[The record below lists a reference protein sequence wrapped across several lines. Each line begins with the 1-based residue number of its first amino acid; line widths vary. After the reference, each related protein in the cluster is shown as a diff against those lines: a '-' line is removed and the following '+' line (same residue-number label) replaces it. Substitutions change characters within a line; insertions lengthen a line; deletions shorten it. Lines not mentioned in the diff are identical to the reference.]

1 MSLGQ
6 LCKRRQ
12 QSSSAPIWVR
22 QECIAFWVC
31 WDRNQTVINKRYT
44 YISKWNVWVSEEQ
57 SERCGLRHSAS
68 FPLKQTSC
76 LLSVCACL
84 RVMGVFIQIWTELL
98 TVAQMVPKAPI
109 EMNILHTLLWFR
121 PQCLNWSA
129 IHLLTNTESFNP
141 NLERIGFT
149 CLQYPI
155 LVYRCQ
161 DLLLPRYY
169 TLFCWVTDGII
180 SCNLVKMNIINLVN
194 KWLMVK

>member
-44 YISKWNVWVSEEQ
+44 YISKLNIWVSEEQ

-68 FPLKQTSC
+68 FPLKQTF
-76 LLSVCACL
+76 VCVRMFACYGSFHPNL
-84 RVMGVFIQIWTELL
+84 NRTS
-98 TVAQMVPKAPI
+98 VAQMVPKAPI
-109 EMNILHTLLWFR
+109 EMNILHTLFWFR

>member
-1 MSLGQ
+1 MFELVKS
-6 LCKRRQ
+6 
-12 QSSSAPIWVR
+12 
-22 QECIAFWVC
+22 
-31 WDRNQTVINKRYT
+31 NQRDVV
-44 YISKWNVWVSEEQ
+44 YI
-57 SERCGLRHSAS
+57 CHSAS
-68 FPLKQTSC
+68 FPLKQTSCLDVSC

-121 PQCLNWSA
+121 LQCLNWSA

-141 NLERIGFT
+141 NLERIGFA

-155 LVYRCQ
+155 LVFGCQ
-161 DLLLPRYY
+161 DLLLLL
-169 TLFCWVTDGII
+169 LFCWVIDGII